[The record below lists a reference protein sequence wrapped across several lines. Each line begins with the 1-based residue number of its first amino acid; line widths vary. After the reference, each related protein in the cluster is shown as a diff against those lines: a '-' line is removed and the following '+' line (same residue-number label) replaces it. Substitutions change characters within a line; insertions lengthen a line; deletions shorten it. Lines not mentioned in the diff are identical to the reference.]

1 MPLIITPD
9 NSVKIDQ
16 IQDYL
21 ANLNVS
27 NLSDVDL
34 TNLANGKVLK
44 YNSTTL
50 KWECSDDAGGIGD
63 VPDSSNYVRQLGN
76 WQALGSTTE
85 LTTITNNITNL
96 QTEQV
101 DQNLIIVDHESRI
114 TNLEAENPEALRG
127 LTDTNFGTLPD
138 SGKDQYTVKYDY
150 ASDKFML
157 LQDNSG
163 LPDAPI
169 DGQAYV

>member
-1 MPLIITPD
+1 MTF
-9 NSVKIDQ
+9 NSDLVDVNMSGLTAGKIPKW
-16 IQDYL
+16 
-21 ANLNVS
+21 
-27 NLSDVDL
+27 
-34 TNLANGKVLK
+34 NG
-44 YNSTTL
+44 TL
-50 KWECSDDAGGIGD
+50 WVPSDDAGGISD

-138 SGKDQYTVKYDY
+138 SGKD
-150 ASDKFML
+150 
-157 LQDNSG
+157 
-163 LPDAPI
+163 
-169 DGQAYV
+169 